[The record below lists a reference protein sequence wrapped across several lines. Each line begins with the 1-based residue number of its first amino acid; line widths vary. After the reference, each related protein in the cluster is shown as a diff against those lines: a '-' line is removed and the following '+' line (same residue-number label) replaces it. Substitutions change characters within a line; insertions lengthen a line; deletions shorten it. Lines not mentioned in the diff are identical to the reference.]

1 MERKRKWLN
10 QCRADRMFD
19 ILNGILM
26 VFIFVVCFYPLY
38 YIVVVSFSKQV
49 VGSYL
54 FPNGFTLAGYESI
67 FQNKDVWSG
76 YANTIF
82 YTVAG
87 VVASLAV
94 TLPCA
99 YALSRKDCVGRG
111 LVMGFIMV
119 TMYISGGLVPSY
131 INISNLGL
139 INSRWAII
147 LSSLTTAYN
156 LILARSFFNSTIPDD
171 LFEAARV
178 DGCGNGRFFMQIVM
192 PLSKPIT
199 AVMALYFGVARWN
212 SYFTEMIYLRDSE
225 KYPLSLILRRL
236 LWSIEA
242 LEQMIED
249 GLIENVSQ
257 VMKEVELAGIM
268 QYCLIVVSTIPMMII
283 YPFMQK
289 YFAKGVMIG
298 AVKG

>member
-1 MERKRKWLN
+1 MERKRKWRN

-156 LILARSFFNSTIPDD
+156 LILCLGHSLSSLHTDIWVFSHFWCTGHSTAT
-171 LFEAARV
+171 L
-178 DGCGNGRFFMQIVM
+178 
-192 PLSKPIT
+192 LTS
-199 AVMALYFGVARWN
+199 
-212 SYFTEMIYLRDSE
+212 LR
-225 KYPLSLILRRL
+225 
-236 LWSIEA
+236 
-242 LEQMIED
+242 
-249 GLIENVSQ
+249 
-257 VMKEVELAGIM
+257 
-268 QYCLIVVSTIPMMII
+268 
-283 YPFMQK
+283 
-289 YFAKGVMIG
+289 
-298 AVKG
+298 

>member
-1 MERKRKWLN
+1 M
-10 QCRADRMFD
+10 
-19 ILNGILM
+19 
-26 VFIFVVCFYPLY
+26 
-38 YIVVVSFSKQV
+38 
-49 VGSYL
+49 
-54 FPNGFTLAGYESI
+54 
-67 FQNKDVWSG
+67 
-76 YANTIF
+76 
-82 YTVAG
+82 
-87 VVASLAV
+87 
-94 TLPCA
+94 
-99 YALSRKDCVGRG
+99 
-111 LVMGFIMV
+111 
-119 TMYISGGLVPSY
+119 
-131 INISNLGL
+131 
-139 INSRWAII
+139 
-147 LSSLTTAYN
+147 
-156 LILARSFFNSTIPDD
+156 
-171 LFEAARV
+171 
-178 DGCGNGRFFMQIVM
+178 
-192 PLSKPIT
+192 
-199 AVMALYFGVARWN
+199 YFGVARWN

>member
-1 MERKRKWLN
+1 MERKRKWRN
-10 QCRADRMFD
+10 QCLADRIFD
-19 ILNGILM
+19 IVNGILM
-26 VFIFVVCFYPLY
+26 VAIFLICFYPLY
-38 YIVVVSFSKQV
+38 YIVVVSFSKEV

-54 FPNGFTLAGYESI
+54 IPNGFTLNGYKAV

-82 YTVAG
+82 YTVVG
-87 VVASLAV
+87 VVSSLFV

-99 YALSRKDCVGRG
+99 YALSRKDCVGRN
-111 LVMGFIMV
+111 LVMAFIMI

-139 INSRWAII
+139 IDSRWVII
-147 LSSLTTAYN
+147 LNSLTTAYN
-156 LILARSFFNSTIPDD
+156 LILARSFFNTTIPND

-178 DGCGNGRFFMQIVM
+178 DGCGNGRFFVQIVM

-199 AVMALYFGVARWN
+199 AVMALYFGVDRWN
-212 SYFTEMIYLRDSE
+212 SYFNEMVYLRDVK

-242 LEQMIED
+242 LQEMINE
-249 GLIENVSQ
+249 GLIEDVSQ
-257 VMKEVELAGIM
+257 AMKDVELASIM
-268 QYCLIVVSTIPMMII
+268 QYCLIIVSTVPMMII

>member
-1 MERKRKWLN
+1 MERKRKWRN

-178 DGCGNGRFFMQIVM
+178 DGCGNGRFFLQIVM

>member
-1 MERKRKWLN
+1 MERKRKWRN
-10 QCRADRMFD
+10 QCRADRIFD
-19 ILNGILM
+19 IVNGILM
-26 VFIFVVCFYPLY
+26 VFIFAVCFYPLY

-54 FPNGFTLAGYESI
+54 LPNGFTLVGYESI

-87 VVASLAV
+87 VLASLVV

-99 YALSRKDCVGRG
+99 YALSRKDCVGRN

-119 TMYISGGLVPSY
+119 TMYVSGGLVPSY

-156 LILARSFFNSTIPDD
+156 LILARSFFYTTIPDD

-178 DGCGNGRFFMQIVM
+178 DGCGNGRFFVQIVM

-212 SYFTEMIYLRDSE
+212 SYFTEMIYLRDLE

-236 LWSIEA
+236 LWSIET
-242 LEQMIED
+242 LEQMIEE

-257 VMKEVELAGIM
+257 AMEEVQLASIM

>member
-1 MERKRKWLN
+1 M
-10 QCRADRMFD
+10 ADRTFD
-19 ILNGILM
+19 IINGILM
-26 VFIFVVCFYPLY
+26 AVIFAVCFYPLY
-38 YIVVVSFSKQV
+38 YIVVVSFSKEV

-54 FPNGFTLAGYESI
+54 LPQGFTLAGYEAI

-76 YANTIF
+76 YANTIW
-82 YTVAG
+82 YTVVG
-87 VVASLAV
+87 VLASLVV

-99 YALSRKDCVGRG
+99 YSLSRKDCVGRN
-111 LVMGFIMV
+111 LVMAFIMV
-119 TMYISGGLVPSY
+119 TMYIGGGLVPSY
-131 INISNLGL
+131 INVSRLGL
-139 INSRWAII
+139 INNRLVII
-147 LSSLTTAYN
+147 LLSLTTAYN
-156 LILARSFFNSTIPDD
+156 LILARSFFHTTIPDD
-171 LFEAARV
+171 LLEAARM
-178 DGCGNGRFFMQIVM
+178 DGCGNGRFFVQVVM

-212 SYFTEMIYLRDSE
+212 SYFSEMVYLRDTE

-242 LEQMIED
+242 LQAMIEE

-257 VMKEVELAGIM
+257 ATKEVELAGIM

-283 YPFMQK
+283 YPFVQK